1 MLRAAKEE
9 KKLTR
14 SRRLVQHKG
23 LFTPAPEGET
33 ALRLST
39 CSQTSSDVLEET
51 LSSPLEYHASLARH
65 FVSLSHIW
73 HPPTITI

>member
-9 KKLTR
+9 KLAR

-33 ALRLST
+33 TLRLST

-51 LSSPLEYHASLARH
+51 LSCPLEYHSSSAHH
-65 FVSLSHIW
+65 FVSLTHIW
-73 HPPTITI
+73 RPPAITV